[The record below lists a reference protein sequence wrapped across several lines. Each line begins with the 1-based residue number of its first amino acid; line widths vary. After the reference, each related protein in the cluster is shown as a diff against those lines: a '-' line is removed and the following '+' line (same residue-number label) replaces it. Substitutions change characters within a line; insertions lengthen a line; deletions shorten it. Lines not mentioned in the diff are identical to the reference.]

1 MARDDTARDDTARD
15 ETVRDETA
23 RDCSSDDSLLDRRS
37 YLKMTGAAAA
47 TVGAAGVSA
56 NTAEGAEYET
66 IEVPANTRKVIEV
79 RAGETFENKLIDITA
94 DGAHVKL
101 LTYGSGWTV
110 RNVGVKGE
118 NNNLD
123 GTYGTFYLRCTDDGE
138 ALAENIYMGDG
149 AADRCGH
156 AAVSDWANAG
166 TVTIRNINVT
176 GWSADGMYMSHAG
189 NTVRQ
194 TMGVTQ
200 VENAYLKNNNIENC
214 RLGTPGSYIK
224 NSVVHVESQDAVPAN
239 QSGQV
244 NARGIWFKE
253 QSGLKAIDCDIS
265 VRGSHAVF
273 ANDNGEGTLENCRVE
288 GPITGPV
295 QQVNVSGS
303 PDLTPPASVPMSAE
317 EAASGDIDSSENLSS
332 GANETTGDE
341 TTADQ
346 SGDET
351 TADQS
356 GDKTTADQSGDKTT
370 ADQSGDETTAGD
382 QSGDESSGTEESQ
395 SETDG
400 SAARPA
406 GTLFELVPTDDATSV
421 TYEFTVEG
429 SVRGRT
435 TAPDGGHTAEAADT
449 VTDNGDGTVT
459 VSGIAGNG
467 YGDAFYVDGAITSV
481 SVDESVWTLYLG
493 GDEVAPDDLTL
504 PNKLVIDGG
513 NRPRRAADY
522 TFEVSGAARK
532 STELGSIQKN
542 DSVSSGEI
550 TGSVF
555 GGTDGYRFSGEI
567 TGFSLDGPASVRVE
581 DGS

>member
-1 MARDDTARDDTARD
+1 MARDDTARDR
-15 ETVRDETA
+15 
-23 RDCSSDDSLLDRRS
+23 SSDESLLDRRS
-37 YLKMTGAAAA
+37 YLKMAGAAAA

-56 NTAEGAEYET
+56 NAAQGAEYDT
-66 IEVPANTRKVIEV
+66 IKVPANSRKVIKV

-118 NNNLD
+118 NNDRN

-156 AAVSDWANAG
+156 AAMSDWDNHG
-166 TVTIRNINVT
+166 TVTIRNVNIS
-176 GWSADGMYMSHAG
+176 GWSADGMYMSHSG
-189 NTVRQ
+189 VSQ
-194 TMGVTQ
+194 SHGMGATQ

-214 RLGTPGSYIK
+214 RLGAPGCYIK
-224 NSVVHVESQDAVPAN
+224 DSVIHVESQDAVSSN

-244 NARGIWFKE
+244 NARGLWFKE
-253 QSGLKAIDCDIS
+253 QSGIKAINCDIS
-265 VRGSHAVF
+265 VQGSHAVF
-273 ANDNGEGTLENCRVE
+273 ASDGGSGTLENCRVE

-295 QQVNVSGS
+295 EEVNVSGD

-317 EAASGDIDSSENLSS
+317 EAASGEIDSSQNTSS
-332 GANETTGDE
+332 PANETTTGDE
-341 TTADQ
+341 TTTDGETTTDDQ
-346 SGDET
+346 SD
-351 TADQS
+351 
-356 GDKTTADQSGDKTT
+356 
-370 ADQSGDETTAGD
+370 
-382 QSGDESSGTEESQ
+382 
-395 SETDG
+395 DG
-400 SAARPA
+400 SAAQPA
-406 GTLFELVPTDDATSV
+406 GTLFELVPADDASSV
-421 TYEFTVEG
+421 KYEFTVEG
-429 SVRGRT
+429 SVRGRA
-435 TAPDGGHTAEAADT
+435 TAPDGGHTAEAADS

-459 VSGIAGNG
+459 VSGVAGNG
-467 YGDAFYVDGAITSV
+467 YGDAFYVDGAITAV
-481 SVDESVWTLYLG
+481 SLDESVWTLRLG
-493 GDEVAPDDLTL
+493 GDEVAVDDLTL
-504 PNKLVIDGG
+504 PNKLVIDGA
-513 NRPRRAADY
+513 NRPRQAADY

-555 GGTDGYRFSGEI
+555 GGKDGYRFSGEI